1 MQECVFVT
9 LQAVNKLAEIMNRKE
24 FKPQSGGKNKNNNA
38 DVKKKDR
45 DLRKLQQELLMEKEK
60 YNKMVEKHA
69 RDLSETQA
77 ALYDEGQ
84 QKARLQMELDSKDS
98 EIEQLRQKLT
108 YVNIDAAS
116 MNSST
121 MEDGGGEGGL
131 GM

>member
-1 MQECVFVT
+1 
-9 LQAVNKLAEIMNRKE
+9 
-24 FKPQSGGKNKNNNA
+24 
-38 DVKKKDR
+38 
-45 DLRKLQQELLMEKEK
+45 
-60 YNKMVEKHA
+60 MVEKHA

-108 YVNIDAAS
+108 YVNIDTAS

-121 MEDGGGEGGL
+121 VEDNESAGMAVLYMGL
-131 GM
+131 FTLINPDMSPLLKA